1 MELGMRGRVALVTG
15 GSKGI
20 GCAIAQ
26 ALAVEGVAVVVVAR
40 GGAAVDETCAKV
52 RAAGGEALGV
62 VADVT
67 VATEAVKAVD
77 AALERYG
84 RLDILVNNA
93 GGIAKF
99 GALTELSSE
108 DWTDAFRLNVL
119 GCVNFVVA
127 AESALLR
134 SPAARIITVSSIS
147 GMQPGF
153 YNPHYTTTKAATI
166 NLSKHLAN
174 VYADKG
180 ILANAVCP
188 GPVHSDAWM
197 QNVAQLADKTGV
209 DVEAAYRTMEQLE
222 SRKIPLGRV
231 GEGADVADLVV
242 FLASDKARWIT
253 GACFHVSGGK
263 YAAMG

>member
-1 MELGMRGRVALVTG
+1 MQLDMHGRVALVTG

-20 GCAIAQ
+20 GRAIAQ
-26 ALAVEGVAVVVVAR
+26 ALAAEGVAVAVVAR
-40 GGAAVDETCAKV
+40 GESAITETCASIS
-52 RAAGGEALGV
+52 AAGGEALGV
-62 VADVT
+62 LADVT
-67 VATEAVKAVD
+67 AEAEAVNAVNSV
-77 AALERYG
+77 LERYG

-99 GALTELSSE
+99 GALKELSSE
-108 DWTDAFRLNVL
+108 DWIAAFRLNVL
-119 GCVNFVVA
+119 GCVNFVTA
-127 AESALLR
+127 AETALLD

-153 YNPHYTTTKAATI
+153 YNPHYTTSKAATI

-174 VYADKG
+174 VYANKG
-180 ILANAVCP
+180 ILVNVVCP

-209 DVEAAYRTMEQLE
+209 AVDEAYLTMEQLE
-222 SRKIPLGRV
+222 AQKIPLGRV
-231 GEGADVADLVV
+231 GEGADIADLVV

-253 GACFHVSGGK
+253 GSCFHVSGGK